1 MHTKK
6 STKSKR
12 DKEIANAIK
21 LCNIIDEEILHK
33 WDASKTENDLTQ
45 NKLNRMFRSKSIMAW
60 SELLRDAVS
69 AKLDITDQ
77 DEKAQLFYRE
87 ISDENFEKIK
97 KVFRRLVGWSVWETP
112 VNSDIDRVLADSLS

>member
-1 MHTKK
+1 
-6 STKSKR
+6 
-12 DKEIANAIK
+12 
-21 LCNIIDEEILHK
+21 
-33 WDASKTENDLTQ
+33 
-45 NKLNRMFRSKSIMAW
+45 MAW

-112 VNSDIDRVLADSLS
+112 VNSDIDRVLADNKSEVKKFFKDKGLTTGYLLGATE